1 MDAQICKQGAIPQPA
16 LKETARHWIWSI
28 AGMLLI
34 MAGCQRQPPDAVASR
49 NSAAPPAL
57 TSALSPQQV
66 RAIAKEAYIYG
77 FPMVDSYRIQ
87 YSYFVDTANP
97 EYKGAWNQVHNTAR
111 VYTPDDKA
119 IQTPNSDTPYSQLGV
134 DLRTEPLVITVPAVP
149 KGRYFSAQFI
159 DMYTYNFAYVGT
171 RATGNDGG
179 TFLLA
184 GPGWQGE
191 TPPGIKEVIRSETEL
206 AFILFRTQLLGADDI
221 DNVRKIQ
228 AGYKVQSLSAF
239 LGTPP
244 PPPAPAIDF
253 IVPLTPEQQKTS
265 PEFFAILNFL
275 LQFAPTHPSEVAL
288 RERFASIGIE
298 PGKPFDVATLPA
310 DRRQAIEQGMADAWK
325 AFSDHKINDIDTGKA
340 SSADSFGTREY
351 LKNNYMERM
360 SGAVLGIYGN
370 SKDEAL
376 YPAYFVDSAGQKLDG
391 RNRYTLRFAPG
402 QLPPVDAFWSATMYG
417 LPSSLLVANP
427 LDRYLINSSMLPS
440 LQKDADGGITLHL
453 QHESPGKAR
462 ESNWLPAPA
471 GPFLMAM
478 RLYQPKAEA
487 LDGRWKAPAL
497 ERVP

>member
-1 MDAQICKQGAIPQPA
+1 MEVQICNQGDSRQPA
-16 LKETARHWIWSI
+16 PKGMARHWIWAI
-28 AGMLLI
+28 VGMLLI
-34 MAGCQRQPPDAVASR
+34 VAGCQRQPSDTTASG
-49 NSAAPPAL
+49 NSAAPAAP
-57 TSALSPQQV
+57 TSAPSLEQV

-87 YSYFVDTANP
+87 HSYFVDTANP

-134 DLRTEPLVITVPAVP
+134 DLRTEPLVITVPPVA

-179 TFLLA
+179 SFLLA
-184 GPGWQGE
+184 GPGWKGE
-191 TPPGIKEVIRSETEL
+191 TPPGIKDVIRSETEL

-221 DNVRKIQ
+221 DNVKKIQ
-228 AGYKVQSLSAF
+228 AGYKVQPLSAF
-239 LGTPP
+239 LGTPA

-253 IVPLTPEQQKTS
+253 IAPLTPEQQKTS

-275 LQFAPTHPSEVAL
+275 LQFAPTDPSEVAL

-298 PGKPFDVATLPA
+298 PGKPFDVASMPA
-310 DRRQAIEQGMADAWK
+310 DRRQAIQQGMADAWK
-325 AFSDHKINDIDTGKA
+325 AFSDHKTNDIDTGKA

-376 YPAYFVDSAGQKLDG
+376 YPAYFVDSSGQKLDG

-402 QLPPVDAFWSATMYG
+402 QLPPVDAFWSATMYE

-427 LDRYLINSSMLPS
+427 LDRYLINSAMLPS
-440 LQKDADGGITLHL
+440 LQKDADGGITLYL

-471 GPFLMAM
+471 GPFLVAM

-497 ERVP
+497 ERTP